1 MNLSRKIAFEKYKLS
16 NGLDVILHEDHSIP
30 MVAVNIWYHVG
41 SKDEKRGRTG
51 FAHLFEHMMFEGSQ
65 HHSTEY
71 FEALEKIGGS
81 ANGSTTEDRT
91 NYYEDVPSN
100 YLELALWLESDRM
113 GFLLPAMTQEKLDNQ
128 RDVVKNERRQSC
140 ENQPYGKTDELM
152 LSMLYPKDH
161 PYSWSVIGSM
171 EDLSAASIEDV
182 SEFFRTYYTTNNASL
197 CIAGDFDPAAAM
209 ELVGKYFGPIPPGP
223 PVDRLSVWI
232 PELDGVKRTVAEDNV
247 NLPRIY
253 YAWHT
258 PAHYAPGDAELDLA
272 ASILS
277 SGKTSRLYK
286 ALIYEMQI
294 AQDVSAYQLSCALGS
309 TFRLT
314 VTASEGHTLEELE
327 RAIDVELEKIRTQGI
342 TPEELAQAQIAEEA
356 VFVRSLERIGGFS
369 GKADRLNAYNIVLGD
384 PGKFQWDME
393 RYTKATVTDVQ
404 RCINQ
409 YLDPG
414 KRAILHIIPQ
424 GKLDAATTTVDRS
437 SKPAPKAEP
446 LFTPPTIQRTKLSNE
461 LVLWVIENHDL
472 PLVHT
477 NLILKSGWAADPTD
491 RPGAASLTAELLD
504 DGTESR
510 TALQIAE
517 EARHLGAS
525 MWTSSSFDGSSIAI
539 NVLKKNLDPALELA
553 ADVAINPAFPEEEL
567 ERQRKLCLGDIQQEA
582 KQPITIG
589 RKAFSCILYGPD
601 HPYGQPYTG
610 SGTEKSIKAITRTD
624 LINYYQANYFPNNAA
639 LVMVGDI
646 SLDEAREKAERA
658 FQAWK
663 PGNVV
668 LWEVP
673 EPTPFAST
681 KVCIAHR
688 PGATQSVIFAGNLG
702 IRRSDPDYLACAVMN
717 NVLGGQ
723 FTSRL
728 NMNLREDK
736 GYTYGARSFFYIT
749 RGTGS
754 FICYTQVQTEITK
767 EATVEIVKEMRD
779 MVGPRPLTDIELA
792 DSKNNLIKKLPQQFQ
807 TYSGMASMLGGI
819 FMYDLPDDEWYDLTS
834 KVNAVNGTMA
844 TQAAKDHLH
853 PDTLLIVVVGDRK
866 KIEPGVRELG
876 LGEVCFI
883 DAEGN
888 SL

>member
-1 MNLSRKIAFEKYKLS
+1 MNLSQKIAFEKYKLP
-16 NGLDVILHEDHSIP
+16 NGLDVILHENHSIP

-41 SKDEKRGRTG
+41 SKNEKRGRTG

-65 HHSTEY
+65 NHDTEY
-71 FEALEKIGGS
+71 FESLEKIGGS
-81 ANGSTTEDRT
+81 VNGSTTEDRT

-128 RDVVKNERRQSC
+128 RDVVKNERRQSYD
-140 ENQPYGKTDELM
+140 NQPYGKTEELM
-152 LSMLYPKDH
+152 LSMLYPQDH
-161 PYSWSVIGSM
+161 PYSWPVIGSM

-182 SEFFRTYYTTNNASL
+182 SEFFRTYYTPNNASL
-197 CIAGDFDPAAAM
+197 CIAGDFDPDDVK
-209 ELVGKYFGPIPPGP
+209 ELVEKYFGPIPPGP
-223 PVDRLSVWI
+223 PVDRLLAWI

-247 NLPRIY
+247 SLPRIY

-258 PAHYAPGDAELDLA
+258 PAHYAPGDAELDLVA
-272 ASILS
+272 GILS

-286 ALIYEMQI
+286 ALVYEMQI

-309 TFRLT
+309 TFRLSA
-314 VTASEGHTLEELE
+314 TASEGHTLEELE
-327 RAIDVELEKIRTQGI
+327 EAIDVELEKIRTQGI
-342 TPEELAQAQIAEEA
+342 TLEELAQAQAIEEA
-356 VFVRSLERIGGFS
+356 SFVRSLERLGGFS
-369 GKADRLNAYNIVLGD
+369 GKADRLNAYNIILGD

-393 RYTKATVTDVQ
+393 RYTKATVADVQ
-404 RCINQ
+404 QYINQ

-437 SKPAPKAEP
+437 SKPTPKAEP
-446 LFTPPTIQRTKLSNE
+446 SFTPPTIQRTKLSNK
-461 LVLWVIENHDL
+461 LNLLVIENHDL

-477 NLILKSGWAADPTD
+477 NLLLKSGWAADPTD
-491 RPGAASLTAELLD
+491 VPGAASLTAELLN

-517 EARHLGAS
+517 EVRHLGAS
-525 MWTSSSFDGSSIAI
+525 MWTASSFDGSSMTI
-539 NVLKKNLDPALELA
+539 NVLKRNLDPALELI
-553 ADVAINPAFPEEEL
+553 ADMAINPTFPEEEL

-582 KQPITIG
+582 KQPVTVG
-589 RKAFSCILYGPD
+589 RKAFSRILYGPD
-601 HPYGQPYTG
+601 HPYGQPHTG

-624 LINYYQANYFPNNAA
+624 LVNYYQTNYFPNNAA

-646 SLDEAREKAERA
+646 TLDEAREKAERA
-658 FQAWK
+658 FQAWE
-663 PGNVV
+663 PGNAVMS
-668 LWEVP
+668 EVP

-702 IRRSDPDYLACAVMN
+702 IRRSDPDYLACVVMN
-717 NVLGGQ
+717 NAFGGQ

-736 GYTYGARSFFYIT
+736 GYTYGVHSFFHMA
-749 RGTGS
+749 RGMGS
-754 FICYTQVQTEITK
+754 FMCYTQVQTEITK
-767 EATVEIVKEMRD
+767 EATVEIVKEMQD
-779 MVGPRPLTDIELA
+779 MVGPRPLTDIELV
-792 DSKNNLIKKLPQQFQ
+792 DSKNNLTKKLPQQFQ
-807 TYSGMASMLGGI
+807 TYSGIASRLGGI
-819 FMYDLPDDEWYDLTS
+819 FIYDLPDDEWYNFTS
-834 KVNAVNGTMA
+834 NVNAVNGAMA

-853 PDTLLIVVVGDRK
+853 PDALLIIVVGDRE
-866 KIEPGVRELG
+866 KIGAGISELG
-876 LGEVCFI
+876 LGEVCLI

-888 SL
+888 PL